1 MRDEHQLEK
10 ESIPWEGK
18 RRRINKLPRG
28 VVGIRDKAVK
38 LVEGEE
44 VVGML
49 KNNPWEVVERMEE
62 IDQQNPDC
70 VECKDWRCKVHGQRA
85 NNGWIKS
92 PNQLE
97 DEMEKGEG
105 EYMWRLRHW

>member
-18 RRRINKLPRG
+18 RRMINKLARG
-28 VVGIRDKAVK
+28 VVGIRDKAVG

-44 VVGML
+44 VVRML

-62 IDQQNPDC
+62 IVQ
-70 VECKDWRCKVHGQRA
+70 
-85 NNGWIKS
+85 
-92 PNQLE
+92 
-97 DEMEKGEG
+97 
-105 EYMWRLRHW
+105 